1 MVINFY
7 YYYMIISSDVFSD
20 EICMGRYYRWVEL
33 YQNMIT
39 NNRLVLCLQDGYN
52 VSTYSSLAVPRNQL
66 PQGDSLKH
74 SPRCLPL
81 LTPPPFNLSLG
92 SDLSNE
98 VLLYMEQFDNSTIA
112 TSSTPLGSTRA
123 TFSHS
128 KCVPMTATKEQRLAL
143 GSFSRGPLFNV
154 SNCSEFDIKSTP
166 ANPSKPQGQSFLTT
180 PTKAQT
186 DNLHLSLWGIPEH
199 VLDQYSC
206 RGIKSM
212 FPWQAECLT
221 LPGVL
226 EGGNLVYSA
235 PTSAG
240 KTLVAELLALK
251 CALELKKKVMF
262 VLPFVSIAHEKSNYL
277 QQVLEPSGV
286 KVGGFMGNQA
296 PSGGFASIDIAI
308 CTIEKANSLV
318 NRLLEENTAHLL
330 GLVVVDELHMIGD
343 SYRGYLLELLLTKLM
358 YVCQKT
364 TTSHN
369 QLGTEPGHEQSKP
382 HSSVQLVG
390 MSATLPNLNA
400 LASWLGAQLYHT
412 DFRPVPLQEM
422 VKVGPNLYDTDF
434 KSLREYNRAESL
446 QGDEDDVL
454 LICRET
460 VSNGHSVLIF
470 CPTKAW
476 CENLAVTLGEAN
488 IVPNPDNQV
497 LSTGKSG
504 LVGVCEQLRRT
515 QVGLDPSLERS
526 IPHGVAFHHAGLT
539 MEEREIVEGAF
550 RQTQIK
556 VLVATSTLSS
566 GVNLPA
572 RLVII
577 RTPFFQRSLL
587 DVLVYKQMVGR
598 AGRKGIDQSGESILI
613 CKPNERSKIVKLL
626 KSKPKAVTSCLGSSP
641 LSSGKSNSAT
651 SSLPAMKRALL
662 EVISSSTATTQ
673 RDIEAYVSC
682 TLLYTEMKMKDKE
695 TSSTNTI
702 TSGLQS
708 VVDPTVEFL
717 LKNEFIATRST
728 QTHKQPALEAQED
741 ELNNEG
747 SSGELTYYA
756 TQLGMATVSSSL
768 SPDEALIVFSD
779 LKKARRNFVLENELH
794 IIYLVGLFLLLHSYY
809 NNVIVYTVCVFMY
822 NYILYVVCEY
832 LFR

>member
-1 MVINFY
+1 
-7 YYYMIISSDVFSD
+7 
-20 EICMGRYYRWVEL
+20 
-33 YQNMIT
+33 
-39 NNRLVLCLQDGYN
+39 
-52 VSTYSSLAVPRNQL
+52 
-66 PQGDSLKH
+66 
-74 SPRCLPL
+74 
-81 LTPPPFNLSLG
+81 
-92 SDLSNE
+92 
-98 VLLYMEQFDNSTIA
+98 MEQFDDSTVA
-112 TSSTPLGSTRA
+112 TSSTPLGNT
-123 TFSHS
+123 HS
-128 KCVPMTATKEQRLAL
+128 KHLPLTTRQQRLTL
-143 GSFSRGPLFNV
+143 GNISRGPRFDI
-154 SNCSEFDIKSTP
+154 SNCSELDNQSLP
-166 ANPSKPQGQSFLTT
+166 AKHLGQSFLTT

-186 DNLHLSLWGIPEH
+186 ENLHLSLWGIPEH
-199 VLDQYSC
+199 VLDQYSR
-206 RGIKSM
+206 RGIISM

-308 CTIEKANSLV
+308 CTIEKANSLA

-330 GLVVVDELHMIGD
+330 GLVVVDELHMVGD

-358 YVCQKT
+358 YVCQKGT
-364 TTSHN
+364 ASHNQIGMEPGHERTPSHN
-369 QLGTEPGHEQSKP
+369 QLGMEPRHEQSKP
-382 HSSVQLVG
+382 HSSIQLVG
-390 MSATLPNLNA
+390 MSATLPNLDI
-400 LASWLGAQLYHT
+400 LARWLGAQLYHT

-434 KSLREYNRAESL
+434 KSLREYNRSESL
-446 QGDEDDVL
+446 PGDEDDVL

-488 IVPNPDNQV
+488 IVPDPDNQI

-504 LVGVCEQLRRT
+504 LMGVCEQLRRT

-526 IPHGVAFHHAGLT
+526 IPRGVAFHHAGLT
-539 MEEREIVEGAF
+539 LEEREIVEGAF

-598 AGRKGIDQSGESILI
+598 AGRKGVDQSGESILI
-613 CKPNERSKIVKLL
+613 CKPSERSKIVELM
-626 KSKPKAVTSCLGSSP
+626 KSKPKPVTSCLSSTP
-641 LSSGKSNSAT
+641 VSSGKSKKSVTEN
-651 SSLPAMKRALL
+651 LPAMKRALL
-662 EVISSSTATTQ
+662 EVISSGTATTQ
-673 RDIEAYVSC
+673 KEIEAYISC
-682 TLLYTEMKMKDKE
+682 TLLYAEIKTKE
-695 TSSTNTI
+695 ATKTKSSTSRI
-702 TSGLQS
+702 QGI
-708 VVDPTVEFL
+708 VDPTLEFL
-717 LKNEFIATRST
+717 LQNEFVAIRSM
-728 QTHKQPALEAQED
+728 QTHKQPVLEVKDDAF
-741 ELNNEG
+741 NKEG
-747 SSGELTYYA
+747 SLGEELTYYA

-768 SPDEALIVFSD
+768 SPDEALIVFGD

-794 IIYLVGLFLLLHSYY
+794 IIYLVS
-809 NNVIVYTVCVFMY
+809 
-822 NYILYVVCEY
+822 
-832 LFR
+832 